1 MAKSSNRAI
10 AEKIKTA
17 VVLSPL
23 AIKRLGAACVA
34 ESLTQSEL
42 VEWLI
47 NDRLKDYSVQL
58 PPIGQRIEVASRGR
72 KRSSSASVHTEG
84 SANGEAHVTPPALKG
99 L

>member
-1 MAKSSNRAI
+1 MAKSNSRAG

-23 AIKRLGAACVA
+23 AVKRLGAACVA

-47 NDRLKDYSVQL
+47 HDRLKDYSVQL
-58 PPIGQRIEVASRGR
+58 PPVGKRIEVASRAR
-72 KRSSSASVHTEG
+72 KANASASVHTEE
-84 SANGEAHVTPPALKG
+84 SANGEARVNSPALNG